1 MNHNNHMQW
10 KHMLENTFYC
20 SSKFSLLHNMQCTK
34 LFMVQTSFKLKTI
47 WHCKDELIST
57 TPPTTMYGI
66 LIFSEILNT
75 QFTLTVETRK
85 KKKKNSIYGVLMFLL
100 HLPQR
105 ERMHVS
111 TSSLK
116 LKISHW
122 ITSIQTRQ
130 A

>member
-20 SSKFSLLHNMQCTK
+20 SSKFSLPHNMQCTK

-57 TPPTTMYGI
+57 TPPTTMYGT

-75 QFTLTVETRK
+75 QFTLSVETR
-85 KKKKNSIYGVLMFLL
+85 KKKNSIYGVLMFLL
-100 HLPQR
+100 YLPQR

>member
-20 SSKFSLLHNMQCTK
+20 SSKFSLPHNMQCTK

-85 KKKKNSIYGVLMFLL
+85 KKISIYGVLMFLL
-100 HLPQR
+100 YLPQR